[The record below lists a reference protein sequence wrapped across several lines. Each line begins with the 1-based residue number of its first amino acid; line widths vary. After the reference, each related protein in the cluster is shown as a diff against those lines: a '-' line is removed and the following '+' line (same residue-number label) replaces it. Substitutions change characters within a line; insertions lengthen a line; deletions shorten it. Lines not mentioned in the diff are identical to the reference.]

1 MSLTGVF
8 LMSGE
13 GIVLVRDGDGLRVV
27 GKVRVKLR

>member
-13 GIVLVRDGDGLRVV
+13 GIVVMVEGGQLRVV
-27 GKVRVKLR
+27 GRVKE